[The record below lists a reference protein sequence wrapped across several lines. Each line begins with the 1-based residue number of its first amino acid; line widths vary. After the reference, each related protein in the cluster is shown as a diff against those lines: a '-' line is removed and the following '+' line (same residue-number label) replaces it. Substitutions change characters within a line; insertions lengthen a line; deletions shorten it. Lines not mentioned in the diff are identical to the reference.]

1 MLKANPRPNANSR
14 PIQSA
19 SSHIDIAEAR
29 TAQGR
34 LYLIVPIDPTSKF
47 ALVEL
52 HEKMARRTAGGFLRR
67 LIAAVPYKVH
77 TVLTDNAT
85 HFTTPGDTSSAA
97 PDIKAALDAGEP
109 VWATPSNTCA
119 QNDIDHRLTKPKRPW
134 TNGQVE
140 EWIAPSKRDGQT
152 LLLRDPRTATSFV
165 DAYNFARRLSKSS
178 RSSKSRTEHLDGKGR
193 RRRALPIAFGAMLD
207 KGSNVSSATS
217 ARQAPFRPLTKEVG
231 RS

>member
-1 MLKANPRPNANSR
+1 MLKAKS
-14 PIQSA
+14 SA
-19 SSHIDIAEAR
+19 KRKFKAYSIGKTHIDIAEAR

-152 LLLRDPRTATSFV
+152 LLLRDPRAATTIASFV

-178 RSSKSRTEHLDGKGR
+178 RSSKSRTEHLR
-193 RRRALPIAFGAMLD
+193 RQGP
-207 KGSNVSSATS
+207 TS
-217 ARQAPFRPLTKEVG
+217 TGLADCVWCDAR
-231 RS
+231 